1 MLAPWAEH
9 EMKQAN
15 LEDQRLNKRLKQ
27 LLSVLGERPQLSI
40 PAACGGYAEMV
51 AAYRFFDNEHA
62 TPEKILEPHCQRTLE
77 RMAEQSVVLL
87 VQDTTELDLTRP
99 LAQVTGAGPLEGP
112 SRRGAFLHP
121 LAAFTP
127 DGTPLGCVWSQT
139 WTRTEST
146 EVRSREEKD
155 CKRRS
160 TPIEE
165 KESYRWL
172 KGLRAA
178 RSAAQQVPATACVCV
193 GDSESDIYELFAEP
207 QGDAPVHWLI
217 RAGQDRA
224 LVASPSPQDLKQDTD
239 GSSAGD
245 ETAGVPLIRG
255 AVLAAPVLF
264 TNEISVRG
272 RIQKISCNKAA
283 REQPRESRQAE
294 VEVRA
299 TTVMLRPPR
308 RPGVKLPEV
317 TVNVVLVS
325 EIHPPAGD
333 VPVEWLLLTT
343 LAIDTAE
350 SVRQIVKYYSV
361 RFMIEVL
368 FRVLKSGC
376 RIEQRRFEHIDR
388 LLSCVAVYLIVAWR
402 TLMVC
407 RMGHSCP
414 DLDCEAVFEPAEWK
428 SVWMAVQRK
437 PLPAAPP
444 KLGVVIRLVA
454 QLGGYVNRANR
465 ADPPGPQTV
474 WIGLQRT
481 RDLAWAW
488 LTFGPD
494 AQAAAAYQPDT

>member
-9 EMKQAN
+9 EMKQAS
-15 LEDQRLNKRLKQ
+15 LEDERLNKRLKQ

-62 TPEKILEPHCQRTLE
+62 TPEKILEPHYQRTLE
-77 RMAEQSVVLL
+77 RMAEQPAVLL

-99 LAQVTGAGPLEGP
+99 VAQVKGAGPLDSP

-121 LAAFTP
+121 LVAFTP

-139 WTRTEST
+139 WTRIEST
-146 EVRSREEKD
+146 EVRTRAEKD
-155 CKRRS
+155 AKRKS

-178 RSAAQQVPATACVCV
+178 RHAAQQVPATTCVCV

-207 QGDAPVHWLI
+207 RGDSPVHWLI
-217 RAGQDRA
+217 RAGQERA
-224 LVASPSPQDLKQDTD
+224 LVASPSQLD
-239 GSSAGD
+239 GSSAAE
-245 ETAGVPLIRG
+245 ETAGVVLIRE
-255 AVLAAPVLF
+255 AALAAPVLF

-299 TTVMLRPPR
+299 ATVTVRPPDR
-308 RPGVKLPEV
+308 RGVKLPEV

-325 EIHPPAGD
+325 EINPPAGD

-376 RIEQRRFEHIDR
+376 RVEERLFEHIDR

-407 RMGHSCP
+407 RMGHRCP

-437 PLPAAPP
+437 PLPATPP
-444 KLGVVIRLVA
+444 KLGVMIRLVA

-474 WIGLQRT
+474 WIGMQRT

-488 LTFGPD
+488 LTFGPG
-494 AQAAAAYQPDT
+494 AGTAAAYQPDT

>member
-1 MLAPWAEH
+1 
-9 EMKQAN
+9 MKQAS
-15 LEDQRLNKRLKQ
+15 LEDERLNKRLKQ

-62 TPEKILEPHCQRTLE
+62 TPEKILEPHYQRTLE
-77 RMAEQSVVLL
+77 RMAEQPAVLL

-99 LAQVTGAGPLEGP
+99 VAQVQGAGPLDGS

-121 LAAFTP
+121 LVAFTP

-146 EVRSREEKD
+146 EVRTPKEKD
-155 CKRRS
+155 AKRKS

-178 RSAAQQVPATACVCV
+178 RHAAQQVPATTCVCV

-207 QGDAPVHWLI
+207 RGDSPVHWLI
-217 RAGQDRA
+217 RAGQERA
-224 LVASPSPQDLKQDTD
+224 LVASPRQRD
-239 GSSAGD
+239 GWSAD
-245 ETAGVPLIRG
+245 EQTAGVVLIRE
-255 AVLAAPVLF
+255 AALAAPVLF

-299 TTVMLRPPR
+299 ATVTVRPPDR
-308 RPGVKLPEV
+308 RGVKLPEV

-325 EIHPPAGD
+325 EINPPAGD
-333 VPVEWLLLTT
+333 IPVEWLLLTT

-376 RIEQRRFEHIDR
+376 RVEERLFEHIDR

-428 SVWMAVQRK
+428 SAWMAVQRK
-437 PLPAAPP
+437 PLPATPP
-444 KLGVVIRLVA
+444 KLGVMIRLVA

-474 WIGLQRT
+474 WIGMQRT

-488 LTFGPD
+488 LTFGPG
-494 AQAAAAYQPDT
+494 ASTAAAYQPDT